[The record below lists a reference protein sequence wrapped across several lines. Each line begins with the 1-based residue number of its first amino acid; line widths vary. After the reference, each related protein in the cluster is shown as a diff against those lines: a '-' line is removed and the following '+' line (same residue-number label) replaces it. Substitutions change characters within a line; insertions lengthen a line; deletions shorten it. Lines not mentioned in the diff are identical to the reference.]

1 MVNSLIIFF
10 LKTNDSFRFKTTFPP
25 LCNGSSLGPMLN
37 RGAPGRPTAPV
48 DGPNGPVTQR
58 AHVAHPNMVEYVF
71 ENFTKVRTIP
81 SLRKDCL
88 HGR

>member
-1 MVNSLIIFF
+1 M
-10 LKTNDSFRFKTTFPP
+10 
-25 LCNGSSLGPMLN
+25 SSLEPMLN